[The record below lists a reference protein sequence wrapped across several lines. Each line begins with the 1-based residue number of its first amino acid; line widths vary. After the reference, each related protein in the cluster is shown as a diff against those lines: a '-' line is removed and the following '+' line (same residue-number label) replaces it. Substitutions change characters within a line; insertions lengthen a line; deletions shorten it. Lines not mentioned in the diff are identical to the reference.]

1 MQEESATD
9 LNDLICD
16 LLFYQYIIKTS
27 VGTSSE
33 NKEDSVANTENAE
46 HSEKEDTMDSS
57 HNDSSQTSVY
67 AYEKYKDLLRRVLDI
82 VQKNDTRLQEA
93 SDEHSVQE
101 ALAQLR
107 IIKRDVLMVEKATLI
122 NIGKASGMHT
132 VASKIDMLQRTLMK
146 AQNTSSRNKKKLTS
160 KKDTDEGGD
169 DSDGY
174 VSLEDK
180 SAEEEDASSGEET
193 VDAEQDLAQPD
204 DKKDTDDS
212 EEEETDK
219 IIPIEGPL
227 PKAFVANN
235 DISPPPENTDANSP
249 AENPTEK
256 TEPIE
261 YFHKTKD
268 WGWLSS
274 FHTGLFYYK
283 DRRYRTVEH
292 AFHAQKSDD
301 VEYQGPFSMD
311 SPAYI
316 GDAALAAKHR
326 GSKKSF
332 ESSSFVLRT
341 DWDDVRVRIM
351 RECVEAFYAAHP
363 ELGDKLVKT
372 LPAPL
377 HHTGYKVGTFWGMQ
391 KGKGEN
397 QHGKILMALRDTLAN
412 QRANKKDGETKT
424 STWMW
429 IHDNPYFKWH
439 NLPNSIA
446 TRRSIYPCLAH
457 SANRCPLSRL

>member
-1 MQEESATD
+1 MQEESTTD

-16 LLFYQYIIKTS
+16 VLFYQYIIKTS
-27 VGTSSE
+27 TGNVSEDSIEQAELDKTSSQ
-33 NKEDSVANTENAE
+33 NDDSTKATVF
-46 HSEKEDTMDSS
+46 
-57 HNDSSQTSVY
+57 
-67 AYEKYKDLLRRVLDI
+67 AYEKYKDLLRRVLNI
-82 VQKNDTRLQEA
+82 VQKNDTLIQEA
-93 SDEHSVQE
+93 SDEQSVQE
-101 ALAQLR
+101 ALLQLH
-107 IIKRDVLMVEKATLI
+107 IIKRDILMVEKATLL

-132 VASKIDMLQRTLMK
+132 VASKIDMLQRALLKTHK
-146 AQNTSSRNKKKLTS
+146 KSKTRAQTVKRRTTRNRQQDS
-160 KKDTDEGGD
+160 D

-180 SAEEEDASSGEET
+180 IAEETDFSEDDNEDDAS
-193 VDAEQDLAQPD
+193 AQGKNDESVSD
-204 DKKDTDDS
+204 DEP

-227 PKAFVANN
+227 PKAFIANN
-235 DISPPPENTDANSP
+235 EILPPPESGETPLSSK
-249 AENPTEK
+249 EQTKEGIESHK
-256 TEPIE
+256 STEPIE

-301 VEYQGPFSMD
+301 VKYQGPFSMD

-316 GDAALAAKHR
+316 GDSALAAKHR

-332 ESSSFVLRT
+332 ESSAFVLRK
-341 DWDDVRVRIM
+341 DWDDVRVQIM

-363 ELGDKLVKT
+363 ELGERLVET

-397 QHGKILMALRDTLAN
+397 QHGKILMALRDKLAK
-412 QRANKKDGETKT
+412 QREDKNDGEAKT
-424 STWMW
+424 ST
-429 IHDNPYFKWH
+429 
-439 NLPNSIA
+439 
-446 TRRSIYPCLAH
+446 TQ
-457 SANRCPLSRL
+457 

>member
-1 MQEESATD
+1 MQEEFTPD

-27 VGTSSE
+27 VGSSSE
-33 NKEDSVANTENAE
+33 NKEDTVENTERAE
-46 HSEKEDTMDSS
+46 EDTM
-57 HNDSSQTSVY
+57 NSSQNEASHTSMY

-101 ALAQLR
+101 ALTQLR

-132 VASKIDMLQRTLMK
+132 VASKIDMLQRTLLK
-146 AQNTSSRNKKKLTS
+146 RQRTSLRNKKKRTS
-160 KKDTDEGGD
+160 KNDRDEGGD

-180 SAEEEDASSGEET
+180 SVEENDASSGEET
-193 VDAEQDLAQPD
+193 VDAEKDLTQPD
-204 DKKDTDDS
+204 DNQTDDS

-227 PKAFVANN
+227 PKAFIANN
-235 DISPPPENTDANSP
+235 DILPSPENMDANPP

-332 ESSSFVLRT
+332 ESSSFVLRK
-341 DWDDVRVRIM
+341 DWDDVRVHIM
-351 RECVEAFYAAHP
+351 QECVKAFYAAHP
-363 ELGDKLVKT
+363 ELGEKLVKT

-412 QRANKKDGETKT
+412 QRANKKDEETKT
-424 STWMW
+424 STSM
-429 IHDNPYFKWH
+429 
-439 NLPNSIA
+439 
-446 TRRSIYPCLAH
+446 
-457 SANRCPLSRL
+457 

>member
-1 MQEESATD
+1 MEEEHTG

-16 LLFYQYIIKTS
+16 LLFYQYLIKTS
-27 VGTSSE
+27 TGSAPESQMNNLVRDDEEEIEKFSDQNES
-33 NKEDSVANTENAE
+33 NHNSVL
-46 HSEKEDTMDSS
+46 
-57 HNDSSQTSVY
+57 
-67 AYEKYKDLLRRVLDI
+67 AYERYKNLLHRVLDI
-82 VQKNDTRLQEA
+82 VQKNDTALQEK
-93 SDEHSVQE
+93 SDEQSVQE
-101 ALAQLR
+101 ALTQLD

-122 NIGKASGMHT
+122 NIGKTSGMHT
-132 VASKIDMLQRTLMK
+132 VASKIDMLQRTLLK
-146 AQNTSSRNKKKLTS
+146 ARKNAVHSAHTDKTRTISRG
-160 KKDTDEGGD
+160 KDKSNDHDE
-169 DSDGY
+169 SDGY

-180 SAEEEDASSGEET
+180 DAEENDMSSSDNEE
-193 VDAEQDLAQPD
+193 ELKQHD
-204 DKKDTDDS
+204 DDRS
-212 EEEETDK
+212 VSENEEEETDK

-235 DISPPPENTDANSP
+235 DILPPPEDSAS
-249 AENPTEK
+249 TEEHKEDTMDKLTKK
-256 TEPIE
+256 TEPIK

-301 VEYQGPFSMD
+301 AKYQGPFSID

-316 GDAALAAKHR
+316 GDSALAAKHR

-332 ESSSFVLRT
+332 ESSAFVLRKN
-341 DWDDVRVRIM
+341 WDDVRVQIM

-363 ELGDKLVKT
+363 ELGERLVKT

-397 QHGKILMALRDTLAN
+397 QHGKILMALRNKLAK
-412 QRANKKDGETKT
+412 QREDKNDGEAKT
-424 STWMW
+424 PT
-429 IHDNPYFKWH
+429 
-439 NLPNSIA
+439 
-446 TRRSIYPCLAH
+446 TT
-457 SANRCPLSRL
+457 